1 MSTLNTLRQT
11 IMDILDHL
19 PDNATMEDLQY
30 HWIVR
35 QRIERSIQQA
45 DAGEL
50 IDHEEVEKR
59 IDQWLSESDGHR
71 SR

>member
-1 MSTLNTLRQT
+1 MSTLHPLRQT
-11 IMDILDHL
+11 VMDILDHL
-19 PDNATMEDLQY
+19 PDNATLEDVQY
-30 HWIVR
+30 HLMVR

-59 IDQWLSESDGHR
+59 IDQWLSESDGPR